1 MVSATEKVEDFSMEQ
16 TIVTLKE
23 LDDYLG
29 SENYEDTLGD
39 EEARIVAKHRF
50 LVSKGLSHIKIR
62 DIEKW
67 LKTFNSKLSHKF
79 ISLFLLQ
86 SITYRNYEMMESA
99 FSRKISK
106 DIKNIYEEVGPYKSD
121 SLEEWL
127 RLIRYSKIISSASFA
142 NIHFYCIDKRTS
154 SVTQSSNAIL
164 RRLSSKVINHL
175 RILQSIDK
183 VKESIEAKNMVVF
196 IDDFL
201 GSGTQATKFFNDHE
215 IFEVVQIGDTHQMPL
230 IYMPLMATN
239 IGIDNLKSK
248 FPNLRVLPSEIIEE
262 DSKLSKH
269 HSLSNFL
276 QIFDLDATKI
286 DIEKLFIE
294 MQSSYAF
301 ISKDAW
307 LGWTN
312 AMLSIVFEWG
322 CPNLT
327 VPLIYHDNNKPTI
340 ENPDGCNVMYPL
352 SARRV

>member
-1 MVSATEKVEDFSMEQ
+1 MEQ
-16 TIVTLKE
+16 TITTLDE
-23 LDDYLG
+23 LDHYLG
-29 SENYEDTLGD
+29 NDNYEDILED
-39 EEARIVAKHRF
+39 EEARIIAKHRF
-50 LVSKGLSHIKIR
+50 LVAKGLSHIKIR

-67 LKTFNSKLSHKF
+67 LKTFQNKLSHRF

-106 DIKNIYEEVGPYKSD
+106 DIKNTYEEVSLYKSD

-127 RLIRYSKIISSASFA
+127 RLIRYSKIIISPSFA

-175 RILQSIDK
+175 RILQNIDE
-183 VKESIEAKNMVVF
+183 VKESIQAKNMVVF

-201 GSGTQATKFFNDHE
+201 GSGTQATKFFNDHK
-215 IFEVVQIGDTHQMPL
+215 IFELIKIDDPNQMPL

-239 IGIDNLKSK
+239 TGIDNLKSK

-276 QIFDLDATKI
+276 QVFDLDKMKI
-286 DIEKLFIE
+286 DIEEIFIE
-294 MQSSYAF
+294 MQSSYSF
-301 ISKDAW
+301 ISRNAW

-327 VPLIYHDNNKPTI
+327 VPLIYHDNNKPTS

-352 SARRV
+352 AARRV

>member
-1 MVSATEKVEDFSMEQ
+1 MVSATAKVEDFSMEQ
-16 TIVTLKE
+16 TIVTLDE
-23 LDDYLG
+23 LDNYLE
-29 SENYEDTLGD
+29 SENYESTLED
-39 EEARIVAKHRF
+39 EEARIIAKHRF

-62 DIEKW
+62 EIEKW
-67 LKTFNSKLSHKF
+67 LKTFNGKLSHRF
-79 ISLFLLQ
+79 ISLFILQ

-106 DIKNIYEEVGPYKSD
+106 DIKNIYEEISPYRSD

-127 RLIRYSKIISSASFA
+127 RLIRYSKNIISAEFA

-175 RILQSIDK
+175 RILQNIDE
-183 VKESIEAKNMVVF
+183 VKESIKTNNMVVF

-201 GSGTQATKFFNDHE
+201 GSGTQAAKFFNDHK
-215 IFEVVQIGDTHQMPL
+215 IFESNDADQVPL

-239 IGIDNLKSK
+239 IGIDNLESE

-269 HSLSNFL
+269 HSLHNFL
-276 QIFDLDATKI
+276 QIFDLDVTKI

-294 MQSSYAF
+294 MQFSYSF
-301 ISKDAW
+301 IRMKAW
-307 LGWTN
+307 LGWTD

-327 VPLIYHDNNKPTI
+327 VPLIYHDNNKPTT
-340 ENPDGCNVMYPL
+340 ENPDGHNVMYPL
-352 SARRV
+352 AARRV

>member
-1 MVSATEKVEDFSMEQ
+1 MEQ
-16 TIVTLKE
+16 AIVTLND
-23 LDDYLG
+23 LDIYLG

-39 EEARIVAKHRF
+39 EEARIIAKHHF

-67 LKTFNSKLSHKF
+67 LKTFNSNLSHRF

-106 DIKNIYEEVGPYKSD
+106 DIKNIYEEVSSYKID
-121 SLEEWL
+121 SVEEWL
-127 RLIRYSKIISSASFA
+127 RIIRDSKIIGSTSFA

-175 RILQSIDK
+175 RIIQSVDK
-183 VKESIEAKNMVVF
+183 VKESIQSKNMIIF

-201 GSGTQATKFFNDHE
+201 GSGTQAKKFFNDHK
-215 IFEVVQIGDTHQMPL
+215 IFELIETDEHRMPI
-230 IYMPLMATN
+230 IYMPLMATK
-239 IGIDNLKSK
+239 IGIDNLKSTC
-248 FPNLRVLPSEIIEE
+248 PDLIILPSEILEE

-276 QIFDLDATKI
+276 QIFDLDTTKI

-294 MQSSYAF
+294 MQSSYGF
-301 ISKDAW
+301 IKKNAW

-327 VPLIYHDNNKPTI
+327 VPLIYHDNNKPTT

-352 SARRV
+352 AARRV